1 MGVDARALAQQAA
14 SWQGGLMGSKLKS
27 MAAAL
32 ALALL
37 IAGCEKAPSIQSAG
51 GEEQPSLTFMGFSAR
66 GTRLGVLEW
75 EAQAATAQVYSQK
88 RVAHA
93 QQVTIRYFQKGR
105 QVSVAKADS
114 AEIGTESHDILAIG
128 SVVLK
133 ARNGV
138 VLETDRLRWDN
149 QRQRVSTDARVK
161 VTRQGSVLTGRGL
174 SADRDLEDVVVRQ
187 DVAIS
192 AASITDVREQAKDP
206 ELRQ

>member
-1 MGVDARALAQQAA
+1 MAGRV
-14 SWQGGLMGSKLKS
+14 KS
-27 MAAAL
+27 LAAAL

-37 IAGCEKAPSIQSAG
+37 LSGCEKAPSIQPAG

-93 QQVTIRYFQKGR
+93 QQVTIRYFQKGL

-138 VLETDRLRWDN
+138 VLETERLRWDN
-149 QRQRVSTDARVK
+149 QRQRVSTDSRVK

-174 SADRDLEDVVVRQ
+174 SADRDLEDVVVRE

-206 ELRQ
+206 ELLK